1 MSEIVVVS
9 DDSGESDAVEQLE
22 ETVEE
27 LADKVEGLVEQDAH
41 EEEDDKRFD
50 DVRDEVRHL
59 AENLNSH
66 SHETPPHEHDMSEQI
81 RAGVEAYVLELAAYA
96 AAIEDPVVE
105 EETVEED
112 DVVIEP
118 DVTPSEIE
126 TSSKPWWQ
134 KLL

>member
-9 DDSGESDAVEQLE
+9 DDSGENDAVGQLE
-22 ETVEE
+22 ETVEDLAEKVEE
-27 LADKVEGLVEQDAH
+27 LAERDAH

-96 AAIEDPVVE
+96 AAVEEPVVE
-105 EETVEED
+105 EETAEE

-126 TSSKPWWQ
+126 NSSKPWWQ

>member
-9 DDSGESDAVEQLE
+9 DDGGEEDAPVEKLE
-22 ETVEE
+22 EVVEDLAEKVEE
-27 LADKVEGLVEQDAH
+27 LAEHDEH
-41 EEEDDKRFD
+41 EREDDKRFD
-50 DVRDEVRHL
+50 DVREEVRSL
-59 AENLNSH
+59 ASNLSSH

-96 AAIEDPVVE
+96 AALEEPVVE
-105 EETVEED
+105 EESVE

-126 TSSKPWWQ
+126 NDSKPWWQ